1 MEVRIKYTEI
11 QEFIL
16 NNFHKEVVLTYVD
29 PSTVSVSTKI
39 KVFAFVKNVG
49 VDLKVEKLEGSKLP
63 LVYSG
68 KLGIE
73 LLISPAIS
81 FLKKLVPEKTNLILQ
96 GTGNKVFV
104 NLAEIDKL
112 KAVLDKVELQS
123 ISFDE
128 THVIVEAG
136 LKYQQSNLE
145 Y

>member
-11 QEFIL
+11 QEFIKK
-16 NNFHKEVVLTYVD
+16 NFHKEVGLAYVD
-29 PSTVSVSTKI
+29 PSTVSVSTRI
-39 KVFAFVKNVG
+39 QVFAFARNVG
-49 VDLKVEKLEGSKLP
+49 VDLKVEKLEGSILH

-68 KLGIE
+68 KFGIE

-81 FLKKLVPEKTNLILQ
+81 FLKKLVPEKTNLISQ
-96 GTGNKVFV
+96 GTGNRVFV

-128 THVIVEAG
+128 THVIVKAV
-136 LKYQQSNLE
+136 LK
-145 Y
+145 

>member
-11 QEFIL
+11 EGFIKK
-16 NNFHKEVVLTYVD
+16 NFQKEVGLAYVD

-49 VDLKVEKLEGSKLP
+49 VDLKVEKLEGSILH

-68 KLGIE
+68 KFGIE

-81 FLKKLVPEKTNLILQ
+81 FLKRLVPEKTNLISQ

-104 NLAEIDKL
+104 NLAEIDQL
-112 KAVLDKVELQS
+112 KAVLDKVELKS

-136 LKYQQSNLE
+136 LKY
-145 Y
+145 

>member
-16 NNFHKEVVLTYVD
+16 KNFQKEIGLTYVD

-49 VDLKVEKLEGSKLP
+49 VDLKVEKLEGSILH

-81 FLKKLVPEKTNLILQ
+81 FLKKLVPEETNLISQ
-96 GTGNKVFV
+96 GTGNRLFV
-104 NLAEIDKL
+104 NLAEIDQL
-112 KAVLDKVELQS
+112 EAVLDKVELQS

-136 LKYQQSNLE
+136 LRL
-145 Y
+145 

>member
-11 QEFIL
+11 EGFIKK
-16 NNFHKEVVLTYVD
+16 NFQKEVGLVYVD
-29 PSTVSVSTKI
+29 PSTVSVSTRI
-39 KVFAFVKNVG
+39 QVFAFARNVG

-73 LLISPAIS
+73 MLISPAIS
-81 FLKKLVPEKTNLILQ
+81 FLKRLVPEKTNLISQ
-96 GTGNKVFV
+96 GTGNRVFV

-136 LKYQQSNLE
+136 LKY
-145 Y
+145 

>member
-49 VDLKVEKLEGSKLP
+49 IDLKVEELEGSKLP
-63 LVYSG
+63 LVYSD

-136 LKYQQSNLE
+136 LKY
-145 Y
+145 

>member
-11 QEFIL
+11 EGFIKK
-16 NNFHKEVVLTYVD
+16 NFQKEVGLAYVD

-68 KLGIE
+68 KFGIE

-81 FLKKLVPEKTNLILQ
+81 FLKKLVPEKTNLISQ
-96 GTGNKVFV
+96 GTGNRVFV
-104 NLAEIDKL
+104 NLAEIDQL

-136 LKYQQSNLE
+136 LK
-145 Y
+145 

>member
-11 QEFIL
+11 QEFIKK
-16 NNFHKEVVLTYVD
+16 NFQKEVGLAYVD

-96 GTGNKVFV
+96 GTGNRVFV

-136 LKYQQSNLE
+136 LKY
-145 Y
+145 

>member
-16 NNFHKEVVLTYVD
+16 NNFHKEVGLTYVD

-49 VDLKVEKLEGSKLP
+49 VDLKVEKLEGSILH

-81 FLKKLVPEKTNLILQ
+81 FLKKLVPEKTNLISQ
-96 GTGNKVFV
+96 GTGNRVFV
-104 NLAEIDKL
+104 NLAEIDQL
-112 KAVLDKVELQS
+112 KAVLDKVELKS

-128 THVIVEAG
+128 NHIIVEAD
-136 LKYQQSNLE
+136 LKY
-145 Y
+145 

>member
-11 QEFIL
+11 QEFIKK
-16 NNFHKEVVLTYVD
+16 NFQKEVGLAYVD

-49 VDLKVEKLEGSKLP
+49 VDLKVEKLEGSILH

-68 KLGIE
+68 KFGIE
-73 LLISPAIS
+73 MLISPAIS
-81 FLKKLVPEKTNLILQ
+81 FLKRLVPEKTNLISQ
-96 GTGNKVFV
+96 GTGNRVFV
-104 NLAEIDKL
+104 NLAEIDQL

-128 THVIVEAG
+128 THVIVEAV
-136 LKYQQSNLE
+136 LK
-145 Y
+145 

>member
-11 QEFIL
+11 EGFIKK
-16 NNFHKEVVLTYVD
+16 NFQKEVGLAYVD

-81 FLKKLVPEKTNLILQ
+81 FLKRLVPEKTNLISQ

-104 NLAEIDKL
+104 NLAEIDQL
-112 KAVLDKVELQS
+112 KSVLDKVELQS

-128 THVIVEAG
+128 THVIVEAS
-136 LKYQQSNLE
+136 LK
-145 Y
+145 

>member
-11 QEFIL
+11 QEFIKK
-16 NNFHKEVVLTYVD
+16 NFQKEVGLAYVD
-29 PSTVSVSTKI
+29 PSTVSVSTRI
-39 KVFAFVKNVG
+39 QVFAFARNVG

-68 KLGIE
+68 KFGIE
-73 LLISPAIS
+73 MLISPAIS
-81 FLKKLVPEKTNLILQ
+81 FLKRLVPEKTNLISQ

-136 LKYQQSNLE
+136 LKY
-145 Y
+145 

>member
-11 QEFIL
+11 QEFIKK
-16 NNFHKEVVLTYVD
+16 NFQKEVGLAYVD

-49 VDLKVEKLEGSKLP
+49 VDLKVEELEGSKLP
-63 LVYSG
+63 LVYSD

-81 FLKKLVPEKTNLILQ
+81 FLKRLVPEKTNLISQ

-104 NLAEIDKL
+104 NLDEIDQL

-128 THVIVEAG
+128 THVIVEAD
-136 LKYQQSNLE
+136 LK
-145 Y
+145 

>member
-81 FLKKLVPEKTNLILQ
+81 FLKRLVPEKTNLISQ

-104 NLAEIDKL
+104 NLAEIDQL

-136 LKYQQSNLE
+136 LKY
-145 Y
+145 

>member
-49 VDLKVEKLEGSKLP
+49 IDLKVEELEGSKLP
-63 LVYSG
+63 LVYSD

-81 FLKKLVPEKTNLILQ
+81 FLKRLVPEKTNLISQ

-104 NLAEIDKL
+104 NLDEIDKL

-136 LKYQQSNLE
+136 LK
-145 Y
+145 

>member
-11 QEFIL
+11 EGFIKK
-16 NNFHKEVVLTYVD
+16 NFQKEVGLTYVD

-68 KLGIE
+68 KGIE

-81 FLKKLVPEKTNLILQ
+81 FLKMLVPEKTNLISQ
-96 GTGNKVFV
+96 GTENRLFV
-104 NLAEIDKL
+104 NLAEIDQL
-112 KAVLDKVELQS
+112 EAVLDKVELKS

-128 THVIVEAG
+128 NHIIVEAS
-136 LKYQQSNLE
+136 LKY
-145 Y
+145 

>member
-16 NNFHKEVVLTYVD
+16 NNFHKEVGLTYVD

-81 FLKKLVPEKTNLILQ
+81 FLKRLVPEKTNLISQ
-96 GTGNKVFV
+96 GTGNRVFV
-104 NLAEIDKL
+104 NLAEIDQL

-136 LKYQQSNLE
+136 LKY
-145 Y
+145 

>member
-49 VDLKVEKLEGSKLP
+49 IDLKVETLEGSKLP

-68 KLGIE
+68 KFGIE

-81 FLKKLVPEKTNLILQ
+81 FLKRLVPEKTNLISQ

-104 NLAEIDKL
+104 NLAEIDQLEK
-112 KAVLDKVELQS
+112 VLDKVELQS

-136 LKYQQSNLE
+136 LKY
-145 Y
+145 

>member
-16 NNFHKEVVLTYVD
+16 NNFHKEVGLTYVD

-81 FLKKLVPEKTNLILQ
+81 FLKRLVPEKTNLISQ

-136 LKYQQSNLE
+136 LKY
-145 Y
+145 

>member
-11 QEFIL
+11 QEFIKK
-16 NNFHKEVVLTYVD
+16 NFHKEVGLAYVD
-29 PSTVSVSTKI
+29 PSTVSVSTRI
-39 KVFAFVKNVG
+39 QVFAFARNVG
-49 VDLKVEKLEGSKLP
+49 VDLKVEKLEGSILH

-68 KLGIE
+68 KFGIE

-81 FLKKLVPEKTNLILQ
+81 FLKKLVPEKTNLISQ

-104 NLAEIDKL
+104 NLDEIDQL
-112 KAVLDKVELQS
+112 KAVLDKVELKS

-136 LKYQQSNLE
+136 LKY
-145 Y
+145 

>member
-49 VDLKVEKLEGSKLP
+49 IDLKVEKLEGSKLP
-63 LVYSG
+63 LVYSD

-81 FLKKLVPEKTNLILQ
+81 FLKRLVPEKTNLISQ

-136 LKYQQSNLE
+136 LKY
-145 Y
+145 

>member
-16 NNFHKEVVLTYVD
+16 KNFHKEVGLTYVD
-29 PSTVSVSTKI
+29 PSTVSVSTKV

-49 VDLKVEKLEGSKLP
+49 IDLKVEKLEGTMLH

-73 LLISPAIS
+73 MLISPAIS
-81 FLKKLVPEKTNLILQ
+81 FLKRLVPEKTNLISQ
-96 GTGNKVFV
+96 GTGNRVFV
-104 NLAEIDKL
+104 NLAEIDQL
-112 KAVLDKVELQS
+112 KEVLDKVELQS

-136 LKYQQSNLE
+136 LK
-145 Y
+145 

>member
-16 NNFHKEVVLTYVD
+16 NNFHKEVGLAYVD

-49 VDLKVEKLEGSKLP
+49 VDLKVEELEGSILH
-63 LVYSG
+63 LVYSD

-81 FLKKLVPEKTNLILQ
+81 FLKRLVPEKTNLISQ

-128 THVIVEAG
+128 THFIVKAG
-136 LKYQQSNLE
+136 LRL
-145 Y
+145 

>member
-11 QEFIL
+11 EGFIKK
-16 NNFHKEVVLTYVD
+16 NFQKEVGVAYVD

-49 VDLKVEKLEGSKLP
+49 IDLKVEELEGSKLP
-63 LVYSG
+63 LVYSD

-81 FLKKLVPEKTNLILQ
+81 FLKRLVPEKTNLISQ

-104 NLAEIDKL
+104 NLDEIDQL

-128 THVIVEAG
+128 THVIVEAD
-136 LKYQQSNLE
+136 LK
-145 Y
+145 

>member
-29 PSTVSVSTKI
+29 TSTVSVSTKI

-49 VDLKVEKLEGSKLP
+49 IDLKVEELEGSKLP
-63 LVYSG
+63 LVYSD

-81 FLKKLVPEKTNLILQ
+81 FLKRLVPENTNLISQ

-136 LKYQQSNLE
+136 LKY
-145 Y
+145 

>member
-16 NNFHKEVVLTYVD
+16 KNFQKEVGLAYVD

-49 VDLKVEKLEGSKLP
+49 VDLKVEKLEGSILH

-81 FLKKLVPEKTNLILQ
+81 FLKKLVPEKTNLISQ
-96 GTGNKVFV
+96 GTGNRVFV
-104 NLAEIDKL
+104 NLAEIDQL

-136 LKYQQSNLE
+136 LK
-145 Y
+145 

>member
-11 QEFIL
+11 EGFIKK
-16 NNFHKEVVLTYVD
+16 NFLKEVGLAYVD

-68 KLGIE
+68 KFGIE

-81 FLKKLVPEKTNLILQ
+81 FLKKLVPEKTNLISQ

-104 NLAEIDKL
+104 NLAEIDQL

-136 LKYQQSNLE
+136 LK
-145 Y
+145 

>member
-16 NNFHKEVVLTYVD
+16 NNFHKEVGLTYVD

-49 VDLKVEKLEGSKLP
+49 VDLKVEKLEGSILH

-81 FLKKLVPEKTNLILQ
+81 FLKRLVPEKTNLISQ
-96 GTGNKVFV
+96 GTGNRVFV
-104 NLAEIDKL
+104 NLAEIDQL
-112 KAVLDKVELQS
+112 KAVLDKVELKS

-128 THVIVEAG
+128 NHIIVEAS
-136 LKYQQSNLE
+136 LKY
-145 Y
+145 

>member
-16 NNFHKEVVLTYVD
+16 KNFQKEVVLTYVD

-49 VDLKVEKLEGSKLP
+49 IDLKVEKLEGTMLH

-81 FLKKLVPEKTNLILQ
+81 FLKRLVPEKTNLISQ
-96 GTGNKVFV
+96 GTGNRVYV
-104 NLAEIDKL
+104 NLAEIDQL

-128 THVIVEAG
+128 THVIVEAS
-136 LKYQQSNLE
+136 LK
-145 Y
+145 

>member
-11 QEFIL
+11 QEFIKK
-16 NNFHKEVVLTYVD
+16 NFQKEVGLTYVD
-29 PSTVSVSTKI
+29 PSTVSVSTRI
-39 KVFAFVKNVG
+39 QVFAFARNVG

-81 FLKKLVPEKTNLILQ
+81 FLKRLVPEKTNLISQ
-96 GTGNKVFV
+96 GTGNRVFV
-104 NLAEIDKL
+104 NLAEIDQL
-112 KAVLDKVELQS
+112 KAVLDKVELKS

-128 THVIVEAG
+128 NHIIVEAD
-136 LKYQQSNLE
+136 LKY
-145 Y
+145 

>member
-11 QEFIL
+11 QEFIKK
-16 NNFHKEVVLTYVD
+16 NFQKEVGLAYVD

-81 FLKKLVPEKTNLILQ
+81 FLKRLVPEKTNLISQ

-104 NLAEIDKL
+104 NLAEIDQL

-136 LKYQQSNLE
+136 LK
-145 Y
+145 

>member
-1 MEVRIKYTEI
+1 MEVRIEYTEI
-11 QEFIL
+11 EGFIKK
-16 NNFHKEVVLTYVD
+16 NFQKEVGLAYVD

-81 FLKKLVPEKTNLILQ
+81 FLKRLVPEKTNLISQ

-104 NLAEIDKL
+104 NLAEIDQL

-136 LKYQQSNLE
+136 LK
-145 Y
+145 

>member
-11 QEFIL
+11 QEFIKK
-16 NNFHKEVVLTYVD
+16 NFQKEVGLAYVD
-29 PSTVSVSTKI
+29 PSTVSVSTRI
-39 KVFAFVKNVG
+39 QVFAFARNVG

-68 KLGIE
+68 KFGIE

-81 FLKKLVPEKTNLILQ
+81 FLKRLVPEKTNLISQ
-96 GTGNKVFV
+96 GTGNRVFV

-136 LKYQQSNLE
+136 LK
-145 Y
+145 

>member
-16 NNFHKEVVLTYVD
+16 NNFHKEVGLTYVD
-29 PSTVSVSTKI
+29 PSTVSVSTRI
-39 KVFAFVKNVG
+39 QVFAFARNVG
-49 VDLKVEKLEGSKLP
+49 VDLKVEELEGSKLP

-68 KLGIE
+68 KFGIE

-81 FLKKLVPEKTNLILQ
+81 FLKRLVPEKTNLISQ
-96 GTGNKVFV
+96 GTGNRVFV
-104 NLAEIDKL
+104 NLAEIDQL

-136 LKYQQSNLE
+136 LK
-145 Y
+145 

>member
-49 VDLKVEKLEGSKLP
+49 IDLKVEELEGSKLP
-63 LVYSG
+63 LVYSD

-81 FLKKLVPEKTNLILQ
+81 FLKRLVPEKTNLISQ
-96 GTGNKVFV
+96 GTGNRVFV
-104 NLAEIDKL
+104 NLAEIDQL
-112 KAVLDKVELQS
+112 KAVLDKVELKS

-128 THVIVEAG
+128 THVIVKAG
-136 LKYQQSNLE
+136 LK
-145 Y
+145 

>member
-11 QEFIL
+11 QEFIK
-16 NNFHKEVVLTYVD
+16 NNFHKEVGLAYVD

-49 VDLKVEKLEGSKLP
+49 IDLKVETLEGSKLP

-68 KLGIE
+68 KGIE

-81 FLKKLVPEKTNLILQ
+81 FLKRLVPEKANLISQ
-96 GTGNKVFV
+96 GTGNKLFV
-104 NLAEIDKL
+104 NLAEIDQL
-112 KAVLDKVELQS
+112 KAVLDKVELKS

-128 THVIVEAG
+128 NHIIVEAD
-136 LKYQQSNLE
+136 LKY
-145 Y
+145 

>member
-81 FLKKLVPEKTNLILQ
+81 FLKRLVPEKTNLISQ

-128 THVIVEAG
+128 THVIVKAV
-136 LKYQQSNLE
+136 LK
-145 Y
+145 